1 MAENTGEKKK
11 ILLDFEKPVAEIY
24 DAIAELEAMSRAQN
38 INVDKEI
45 AALKKRAAEKAQE
58 IFASLT
64 PLNIVQIS
72 RHQLRPNTLDYIRLL
87 FTDFVEQKGDRLFG
101 DDPAVVGG
109 IAFYQGQNVA
119 VIGHQKGHDTKENI
133 YRNFGMPQPEGYR
146 KALRIMRTAER
157 FNFPIITFVD
167 TPGAFPG
174 LGAEERGQ
182 AEAIARNLLE
192 MSKLKVPV
200 LAIITGEGGSG
211 GALGIAVANQI
222 LMLEYATYSV
232 ISPEACGSI
241 LWRDPAQA
249 EAAAKALKITAPDL
263 LKLKLID
270 GIISEPQGGAHNDH
284 EVAAQKISQAIAA
297 FLQNYSGC
305 PADEIAAERYNKF
318 RGLGIFS

>member
-1 MAENTGEKKK
+1 MAENTGAKKK
-11 ILLDFEKPVAEIY
+11 VLLDFEKPVAEIY
-24 DAIAELEAMSRAQN
+24 EAIAELEAMSKAQN

-45 AALKKRAAEKAQE
+45 AALKKRAAQKEKE
-58 IFASLT
+58 IFAALT

-72 RHQLRPNTLDYIRLL
+72 RHQLRPSTLDYIGQL

-101 DDPAVVGG
+101 DDPAIVGG
-109 IAFYQGQNVA
+109 FAFFQGQTVA
-119 VIGHQKGHDTKENI
+119 VVGHQKGHDTKENI

-146 KALRIMRTAER
+146 KALRIMRMAER
-157 FNFPIITFVD
+157 FNFPIITLVD

-192 MSKLKVPV
+192 MSRLKAPV
-200 LAIITGEGGSG
+200 LSIITGEGGSG
-211 GALGIAVANQI
+211 GALGLAVANQV

-263 LKLKLID
+263 LKLKIID
-270 GIISEPQGGAHNDH
+270 GIIPEPRGGAHNDY
-284 EVAAQKISQAIAA
+284 AAAARHLSEAIAA
-297 FLQNYSGC
+297 FLQNYSGKT
-305 PADEIAAERYNKF
+305 ADEITAERYNKF
-318 RGLGIFS
+318 RGMGFFK